1 MGPHET
7 EKLTWGQEQCK
18 QEKVAAYRMSKDLTN
33 YTSDRE
39 NKELKKP
46 DIKIL
51 VIQLKNGY
59 RSKHN

>member
-1 MGPHET
+1 
-7 EKLTWGQEQCK
+7 
-18 QEKVAAYRMSKDLTN
+18 MSKDLTN